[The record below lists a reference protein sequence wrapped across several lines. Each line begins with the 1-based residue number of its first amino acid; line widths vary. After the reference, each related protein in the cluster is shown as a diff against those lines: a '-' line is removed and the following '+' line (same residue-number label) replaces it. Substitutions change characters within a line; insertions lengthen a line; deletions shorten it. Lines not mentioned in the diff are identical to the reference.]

1 MYSKFLSL
9 HYLHKPIYAIQAVT
23 KLGQK
28 ITDIE
33 VTDVILAEVLRVF
46 MVVRNGG
53 ETEVCTNGGLPWLES
68 KISRLHQNRL

>member
-1 MYSKFLSL
+1 MYYNLLSL
-9 HYLHKPIYAIQAVT
+9 FYLHKPIYAIQAVT

-53 ETEVCTNGGLPWLES
+53 ETEVRTNGSLPWFEP
-68 KISRLHQNRL
+68 KILRLHQNRL